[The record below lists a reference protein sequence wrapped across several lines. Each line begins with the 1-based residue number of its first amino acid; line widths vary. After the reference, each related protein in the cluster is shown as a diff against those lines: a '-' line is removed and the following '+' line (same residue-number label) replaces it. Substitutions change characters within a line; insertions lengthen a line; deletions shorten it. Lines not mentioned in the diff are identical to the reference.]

1 MTAEMF
7 KLLTGSEIVHI
18 PFKRSGDSMP
28 AMLSGQ
34 VDINF
39 DNLQGSL
46 ALIQSGKYR
55 VLGVASR
62 NREALIPNVP
72 SLIESG
78 LPDFVVATWNAV
90 WTTGGTPPDVVQR
103 YENEL
108 RKILLVP
115 EVVATIHKGEAGP
128 PLQTLLSGLCLMG
141 QRYYCGLILAS
152 RTNSWPRFIS

>member
-1 MTAEMF
+1 MTAETF
-7 KLLTGSEIVHI
+7 KLLTGTEIVHI
-18 PFKRSGDSMP
+18 PFKGSGDSMP

-55 VLGVASR
+55 VRGVASR
-62 NREALIPNVP
+62 NRKALIPNVP

-115 EVVATIHKGEAGP
+115 EVVATIQKVGLQVTHLGSRETAKIVEDEASHWDGMLKKIGVNP
-128 PLQTLLSGLCLMG
+128 E
-141 QRYYCGLILAS
+141 
-152 RTNSWPRFIS
+152 